1 MIKLKK
7 FFLLPSVEGKILKYT
22 EKFLVYFFGK
32 IPLYFPL
39 NYAVHL
45 KLLLKIKPL
54 KKMQHRILLMAHML
68 MVVTFNPMMKF
79 VLHKVQE
86 MKTAWL
92 VHQGMVASGASRG
105 GGWD

>member
-1 MIKLKK
+1 
-7 FFLLPSVEGKILKYT
+7 
-22 EKFLVYFFGK
+22 
-32 IPLYFPL
+32 
-39 NYAVHL
+39 
-45 KLLLKIKPL
+45 
-54 KKMQHRILLMAHML
+54 MQHRILLMAHML

-105 GGWD
+105 EDGINGSG